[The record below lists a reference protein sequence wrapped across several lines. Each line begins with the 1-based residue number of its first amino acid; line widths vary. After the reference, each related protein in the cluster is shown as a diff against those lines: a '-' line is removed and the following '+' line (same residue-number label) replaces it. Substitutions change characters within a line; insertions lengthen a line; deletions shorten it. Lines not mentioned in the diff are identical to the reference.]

1 MDDSCSLEPLRLPSR
16 IGFAHVRSS
25 NDERGHHVDRHLHHL
40 YAPPRRCRPVAF
52 LRRHLLGASTLS
64 DDDVVSAAAT
74 FVPQRLEKG
83 AHLLTPGDVC
93 RFSAVV
99 TSGCLRVYVADPDG
113 AEGVLYFAPEGWWV
127 GDPDSLLHRGPSRL
141 GIDAVLNTD
150 VLVFDRTRRHPSD
163 AGPCER
169 LLRLA
174 TEHSLLRLHK
184 RLAGRMCKSA
194 AQRYIEFRRQYPGLD
209 LRIPQYQVA
218 GYLGFSARAGTQ
230 INGGMFTV
238 PTALGSKIIHPYSD
252 FLTHDIGSGDGI
264 PILPTAEYAHT
275 APLMRTAPL
284 WGLRTRNRLM
294 HDGLS
299 FTLEEAI
306 GRHRG
311 QADGV
316 RLNYDALS
324 SSEKLALIAFLN
336 SL

>member
-1 MDDSCSLEPLRLPSR
+1 ML
-16 IGFAHVRSS
+16 
-25 NDERGHHVDRHLHHL
+25 
-40 YAPPRRCRPVAF
+40 
-52 LRRHLLGASTLS
+52 
-64 DDDVVSAAAT
+64 
-74 FVPQRLEKG
+74 
-83 AHLLTPGDVC
+83 
-93 RFSAVV
+93 V
-99 TSGCLRVYVADPDG
+99 T
-113 AEGVLYFAPEGWWV
+113 
-127 GDPDSLLHRGPSRL
+127 
-141 GIDAVLNTD
+141 
-150 VLVFDRTRRHPSD
+150 
-163 AGPCER
+163 CER

-209 LRIPQYQVA
+209 LRIPQYQ
-218 GYLGFSARAGTQ
+218 
-230 INGGMFTV
+230 
-238 PTALGSKIIHPYSD
+238 IIHPYSD

-264 PILPTAEYAHT
+264 PILPTAEYTHT